1 MTSQITDKV
10 SPPPQDSS
18 SSAAAAAA
26 AKPHPLPQSNK
37 RNLHN
42 SAYFKIRALAR
53 QLRPHFTEVLKTP
66 DFRNCKAA
74 HEIRLQMKLMVE
86 FYKQMVAEKDQLETF
101 VSEKMPSAGENL
113 LREHFPGGHQER
125 KKSKLLQRKHSR
137 EDSSQKENVS
147 HCRES
152 YVVGGGV
159 FGWNFITFL
168 GSEPVYYGITKES
181 FRHSHDK

>member
-1 MTSQITDKV
+1 MTNQITDKV

-18 SSAAAAAA
+18 AAAAAA
-26 AKPHPLPQSNK
+26 AVKLHPLPQSNK

-101 VSEKMPSAGENL
+101 VSENMLSAGENL
-113 LREHFPGGHQER
+113 LGEHFPSGQQEG
-125 KKSKLLQRKHSR
+125 KKSKPLQRKHSP

-168 GSEPVYYGITKES
+168 GSEPVYYGVTKES
-181 FRHSHDK
+181 FRRSHDK

>member
-1 MTSQITDKV
+1 MQI
-10 SPPPQDSS
+10 
-18 SSAAAAAA
+18 
-26 AKPHPLPQSNK
+26 L
-37 RNLHN
+37 
-42 SAYFKIRALAR
+42 
-53 QLRPHFTEVLKTP
+53 ETP

-86 FYKQMVAEKDQLETF
+86 LYKQMIAEKDQLETF
-101 VSEKMPSAGENL
+101 VSENMPSAGENL
-113 LREHFPGGHQER
+113 LGEHFSGEHQEG
-125 KKSKLLQRKHSR
+125 KKSMPLKRKHSP

-168 GSEPVYYGITKES
+168 GSEPVYYGVTKES
-181 FRHSHDK
+181 FRRSHDK